1 MNSNDEQNNNS
12 ENKDFL
18 RLLMANQN
26 RIYAFILTLVP
37 NWSDADDMMQET
49 AETMW
54 SKFRQSQPINNF
66 GAWGI
71 KIAQNKIFNFYTKK
85 KTSEILLSGE
95 LLEDITSRA
104 ANLADQTEE
113 RMKALEYCLGKLR
126 EKDRKLIRMQ
136 YEMNI
141 TIKELAS
148 IVERP
153 VQGLY
158 KAMGRIHNALLK
170 CIHRTLASEKMI

>member
-1 MNSNDEQNNNS
+1 MNRHEEQSSDS

-18 RLLMANQN
+18 RLLMSNQN

-37 NWSDADDMMQET
+37 NWSDADDIMQET

-54 SKFRQSQPINNF
+54 SKFGQSQPINNF

-71 KIAQNKIFNFYTKK
+71 KIAQNKIFNFYSKK
-85 KTSEILLSGE
+85 KTSEILLSKE
-95 LLEDITSRA
+95 ILEDITSRA
-104 ANLADQTEE
+104 SCLAEQTDE
-113 RMKALEYCLGKLR
+113 RINALEHCLGKLR
-126 EKDRKLIRMQ
+126 ESDRRLIQMK
-136 YEMNI
+136 YEQNI
-141 TIKELAS
+141 TIKELAV

-158 KAMGRIHNALLK
+158 KAISRIHNALLG
-170 CIHRTLASEKMI
+170 CIRRALARGKMI